1 MSGLFRDIIMIAIG
15 LNLGLMGFA
24 VALGLDSLLWLGAMN
39 LALCAFGV
47 TVTDYLKDKNEE
59 NDNE

>member
-15 LNLGLMGFA
+15 LNLGLMGLA
-24 VALGLDSLLWLGAMN
+24 VAMGLDDLLWLGAMN
-39 LALCAFGV
+39 LALCGFGV
-47 TVTDYLKDKNEE
+47 TVTDYLKEKNEE

>member
-1 MSGLFRDIIMIAIG
+1 MIAIG

-24 VALGLDSLLWLGAMN
+24 VALGLDDLLYLGAMN

-47 TVTDYLKDKNEE
+47 TVTDFLKDKG
-59 NDNE
+59 DDDA

>member
-24 VALGLDSLLWLGAMN
+24 VALGLDDLLWLGAMN

-47 TVTDYLKDKNEE
+47 TVTDFLKDKG
-59 NDNE
+59 DDDA